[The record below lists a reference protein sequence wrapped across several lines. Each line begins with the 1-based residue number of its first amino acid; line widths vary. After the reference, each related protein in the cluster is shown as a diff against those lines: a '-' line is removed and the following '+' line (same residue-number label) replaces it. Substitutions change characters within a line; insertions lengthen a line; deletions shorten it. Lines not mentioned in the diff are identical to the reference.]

1 MFVKYVRSCLENL
14 NKKHWLMLLET
25 GKIETKAGV
34 IKLASTV
41 DHSKE
46 VLNIYDVEANTRY
59 SVSMN
64 RLIVTRRSGADAR
77 DYAFDVVTEQDEGS
91 DSFKMSI
98 HDMNRSIER
107 VLKALPE
114 PREERIHKIIKNKA
128 NWVVLAIVIMQ
139 IILIIHHA
147 ELLFK

>member
-1 MFVKYVRSCLENL
+1 MFLKYVRSCLENL
-14 NKKHWLMLLET
+14 DKKHWLMLLET

-64 RLIVTRRSGADAR
+64 RLIVTRGSGANAR
-77 DYAFDVVTEQDEGS
+77 DYAFDVVTERDEGS
-91 DSFKMSI
+91 DNFKMSI

-107 VLKALPE
+107 ILKALPE
-114 PREERIHKIIKNKA
+114 SRSEKIRKIVGNKV
-128 NWVVLAIVIMQ
+128 NWVVLAIVIVQLM
-139 IILIIHHA
+139 LVLHHI
-147 ELLFK
+147 ELLFE

>member
-14 NKKHWLMLLET
+14 DKKHWLMLLET

-64 RLIVTRRSGADAR
+64 RLIVTRGSGANAR

-114 PREERIHKIIKNKA
+114 SRGERTRKIIKNKA

>member
-14 NKKHWLMLLET
+14 GKKHWLMLLET

-59 SVSMN
+59 SVSMY
-64 RLIVTRRSGADAR
+64 RLIVTRGSGDNAK
-77 DYAFDVVTEQDEGS
+77 DYAFDVVTEKDEGS
-91 DSFKMSI
+91 DSFKMAVR
-98 HDMNRSIER
+98 DMNRSVER
-107 VLKALPE
+107 ILRSLPE
-114 PREERIHKIIKNKA
+114 SRSEKIRKIVGNKV
-128 NWVVLAIVIMQ
+128 NWVVLAIVVVQLML
-139 IILIIHHA
+139 ILHHV
-147 ELLFK
+147 ELLFE

>member
-14 NKKHWLMLLET
+14 DKKHWLMLLET

-34 IKLASTV
+34 IKLASTF

-64 RLIVTRRSGADAR
+64 RLIVTRGSGANAR

-114 PREERIHKIIKNKA
+114 SREERIHKIIKNKT

>member
-1 MFVKYVRSCLENL
+1 MFVKYVRSCFENL
-14 NKKHWLMLLET
+14 DKKHWLMLLET

-34 IKLASTV
+34 IKLASTI
-41 DHSKE
+41 DHFKE

-64 RLIVTRRSGADAR
+64 RLIVTRGSGANAR

-114 PREERIHKIIKNKA
+114 SRGERIRKIIKNKA

>member
-14 NKKHWLMLLET
+14 DKKHWLMLLET
-25 GKIETKAGV
+25 VKIETKAGV

-64 RLIVTRRSGADAR
+64 RLIVTRGSGANAR

-114 PREERIHKIIKNKA
+114 SRGERIYKIIKNKA

>member
-14 NKKHWLMLLET
+14 DKKHWLMLLET

-64 RLIVTRRSGADAR
+64 RLIVTRGSGANAR

-107 VLKALPE
+107 ILKALPKSRSE
-114 PREERIHKIIKNKA
+114 KIRKIVKNRA

-139 IILIIHHA
+139 LMLIFHYA

>member
-1 MFVKYVRSCLENL
+1 MFVKYVRSCLESL
-14 NKKHWLMLLET
+14 DKKHWLMLLET

-34 IKLASTV
+34 IKLASTL
-41 DHSKE
+41 DHAKE
-46 VLNIYDVEANTRY
+46 VLNIYDVEANTHY

-64 RLIVTRRSGADAR
+64 RLIVTHGSGANAK

-107 VLKALPE
+107 ILKALPKSRGE
-114 PREERIHKIIKNKA
+114 KFHKIIKNKA
-128 NWVVLAIVIMQ
+128 NWLVLTLVIIQ
-139 IILIIHHA
+139 IFLIIHHV

>member
-1 MFVKYVRSCLENL
+1 MFEKYVRSCFENL
-14 NKKHWLMLLET
+14 GKKHWLMLLET

-34 IKLASTV
+34 IKLASTI

-64 RLIVTRRSGADAR
+64 RLIVTRGSGANAR

-107 VLKALPE
+107 ILKALPKSRSE
-114 PREERIHKIIKNKA
+114 KIRKIVKNKA

-139 IILIIHHA
+139 LMLIFHHT

>member
-14 NKKHWLMLLET
+14 NKKHWLMLLEVGEIKT
-25 GKIETKAGV
+25 AAGV
-34 IKLASTV
+34 IKLSSTANYV
-41 DHSKE
+41 KE
-46 VLNIYDVEANTRY
+46 VLSIYDVESNTHY
-59 SVSMN
+59 SVSLF
-64 RLIVTRRSGADAR
+64 RLIVTRGSGANAK

-107 VLKALPE
+107 ILKALPKSRSE
-114 PREERIHKIIKNKA
+114 KIRKIVKNKA

-139 IILIIHHA
+139 LMLIFHHA

>member
-14 NKKHWLMLLET
+14 GKKHWLMLLET

-64 RLIVTRRSGADAR
+64 RLIVTRGSGANAR

-107 VLKALPE
+107 ILKALPE
-114 PREERIHKIIKNKA
+114 SREEKFHKIIKNKA

-139 IILIIHHA
+139 IILIIHHV

>member
-14 NKKHWLMLLET
+14 DKKHWLMLLET

-64 RLIVTRRSGADAR
+64 RLIVTRGSGANAR

-114 PREERIHKIIKNKA
+114 SREERIIKITKNKA

-139 IILIIHHA
+139 IALIIHHA

>member
-1 MFVKYVRSCLENL
+1 MFVKYVRSCFENL
-14 NKKHWLMLLET
+14 DKKHWLMLLET

-41 DHSKE
+41 DHAKE

-64 RLIVTRRSGADAR
+64 RLIVTRGSGPNAR

-107 VLKALPE
+107 ILKALPKSRSE
-114 PREERIHKIIKNKA
+114 NIRKIVKNKA

-139 IILIIHHA
+139 LMLIFHHT

>member
-1 MFVKYVRSCLENL
+1 MFLKYVRSCLENL
-14 NKKHWLMLLET
+14 DKKHWLMLLET

-64 RLIVTRRSGADAR
+64 RLIVTRGSGANAR
-77 DYAFDVVTEQDEGS
+77 DYAFDVVTERDEGS
-91 DSFKMSI
+91 DNFKMSI
-98 HDMNRSIER
+98 RDMNRSIER
-107 VLKALPE
+107 ILKALPE
-114 PREERIHKIIKNKA
+114 SHSEKIRKIVENKV
-128 NWVVLAIVIMQ
+128 NWVVLAIVIVQLML
-139 IILIIHHA
+139 ILHHV

>member
-14 NKKHWLMLLET
+14 DKEHWLMLLET

-64 RLIVTRRSGADAR
+64 RLIVTRGSGANAR

-114 PREERIHKIIKNKA
+114 SRGERINKIIKNKA

>member
-1 MFVKYVRSCLENL
+1 MFLKYVRSCLKNL
-14 NKKHWLMLLET
+14 DKKHWLMLLET

-64 RLIVTRRSGADAR
+64 RLIVTRGSGANAR
-77 DYAFDVVTEQDEGS
+77 DYAFDVVTERDEGS
-91 DSFKMSI
+91 DNFKMSI
-98 HDMNRSIER
+98 RDMNRSIER
-107 VLKALPE
+107 ILKALPE
-114 PREERIHKIIKNKA
+114 SRREKIHKIIKNKA
-128 NWVVLAIVIMQ
+128 NWVVLAIAIMQ

>member
-14 NKKHWLMLLET
+14 DKKHWLMLLET

-46 VLNIYDVEANTRY
+46 VLNIHDVEANTRY

-64 RLIVTRRSGADAR
+64 RLIVTRGSGANAR

-98 HDMNRSIER
+98 HDMNRSVER
-107 VLKALPE
+107 ILKALPE
-114 PREERIHKIIKNKA
+114 SRGEKIRKIVKNKA
-128 NWVVLAIVIMQ
+128 NWVVLVIVIMQ
-139 IILIIHHA
+139 LILIIHHA

>member
-14 NKKHWLMLLET
+14 DKKHWLMLLET

-64 RLIVTRRSGADAR
+64 RLIVTRGSGANAR

-114 PREERIHKIIKNKA
+114 SRGERINKIIKNKA

>member
-14 NKKHWLMLLET
+14 DKKHWLMLLET

-64 RLIVTRRSGADAR
+64 RLIVTRGSGANAR

-114 PREERIHKIIKNKA
+114 SRGERIYKIIKNKA

>member
-14 NKKHWLMLLET
+14 DKKHWLMLLET

-64 RLIVTRRSGADAR
+64 RLIVTRGSGANAR

-91 DSFKMSI
+91 GSFKMSI

-114 PREERIHKIIKNKA
+114 SRGERIRKIIKNKA
-128 NWVVLAIVIMQ
+128 NWVVLAAVIMQ

>member
-14 NKKHWLMLLET
+14 DKKHWLMLLET

-64 RLIVTRRSGADAR
+64 RLIVTRGSGANAR

-107 VLKALPE
+107 ILKALPE
-114 PREERIHKIIKNKA
+114 SRGKKIHNIIKNKA
-128 NWVVLAIVIMQ
+128 NWVVLAIVVMQ
-139 IILIIHHA
+139 IILIIHHV